1 LPLDAV
7 GLTPLFANVTDR
19 LRNAQA
25 LGEHPLRTRGGRG
38 EATFLRFS
46 QRFVVETSFVEARG
60 SIGFPAAYLRLARP
74 KQWTKNGFV
83 LAGVVF
89 SGEALQASSLLA
101 ALLAFVAFCA
111 LSGAVYAANDLLDV
125 QEDRKHP
132 TKRLRPVASGEIP
145 VRVAALYAALLAS
158 MGLALA
164 FFVGL
169 GVGLAGLAY
178 LALQA
183 VYTPLLKHEVILDV
197 MSISAGFVI
206 RALAGAAAVGAPI
219 SPWLVVCTGFLTLYL
234 GFSKRRYELYVL
246 GEGGQTYRRNLKDYS
261 VEMLDQMMNIMVAAT
276 IIAYAMY
283 TFFAYEHPY
292 MMASIP
298 FVIYGVFR
306 YLLLVH
312 RDGGGDPDTLL
323 LRDRALQVTLLL
335 WVAVVMA
342 VIYFF

>member
-1 LPLDAV
+1 M
-7 GLTPLFANVTDR
+7 
-19 LRNAQA
+19 
-25 LGEHPLRTRGGRG
+25 
-38 EATFLRFS
+38 
-46 QRFVVETSFVEARG
+46 VETSFMEAGG
-60 SIGFPAAYLRLARP
+60 SIGLPGAFLRLARP

-89 SGEALQASSLLA
+89 SGDALQVPSVVA

-111 LSGAVYAANDLLDV
+111 LSGAVYATNDVLDV
-125 QEDRKHP
+125 AEDRKHP

-145 VRVAALYAALLAS
+145 LRIAALYAVLLSAG
-158 MGLALA
+158 GLALA

-178 LALQA
+178 LVLQA
-183 VYTPLLKHEVILDV
+183 AYTLVLKHVPVLDV

-206 RALAGAAAVGAPI
+206 RALAGVAAVGVPI
-219 SPWLVVCTGFLTLYL
+219 SSWLVVCTGLLTLFL
-234 GFSKRRYELYVL
+234 GFSKRRYELFVL
-246 GEGGQTYRRNLKDYS
+246 RDEAEVYRRNLKDYS

-276 IIAYAMY
+276 IIAYTMY
-283 TFFAYEHPY
+283 TFFAYNHSY

-306 YLLLVH
+306 YMLLVH

-323 LRDRALQVTLLL
+323 LSDRPLQVTLLL
-335 WVAVVMA
+335 WLAVVMT